1 MSGERV
7 LVTGGSGFV
16 GAHCIIQLLDAGYR
30 VRTTVRELSRAE
42 QVRALVTAG
51 GASGA
56 DTIEFVAVDLTS
68 DDGWAGAM
76 ADCTFVLHVASPFP
90 VRQPKDENELIVP
103 AREGALRA
111 LRFARDAGVTRV
123 VLTSSFAAV
132 GYSPKSTDDAT
143 ASDTSPSDYTEQ
155 DWTDPTQPG
164 LTPYVKSKTLAER
177 AAWDFVAAEGNGL
190 ELAVVNP
197 VGIFGPALGPDLSSS
212 VELLR
217 LMLTGGV
224 PVIPPISTSIVDV
237 RDVASLHL
245 LAMTHPAAAGERF
258 LAVAGPPMTFAE
270 LAILLRGH
278 LGAAGAKLP
287 TRAIS
292 PGMVRFL
299 AVFIPRLRELVP
311 QLGQVKGASHA
322 KATTVL
328 GWNPRSNAESVAAS
342 ADSLLA
348 LGLVPSGAV
357 PAG

>member
-1 MSGERV
+1 MIGERV

-16 GAHCIIQLLDAGYR
+16 GAHCIIHLLDAGYR
-30 VRTTVRELSRAE
+30 VRTTVRTLTRAGD
-42 QVRALVTAG
+42 VRALVTAG

-56 DTIEFVAVDLTS
+56 EAIEFVAVDLTS
-68 DDGWAGAM
+68 DDGWAEAM

-90 VRQPKDENELIVP
+90 VTQPKDENELIVP

-111 LRFARDAGVTRV
+111 LRFARDAGVKRV

-132 GYSPKSTDDAT
+132 GYSPKSDSGDT
-143 ASDTSPSDYTEQ
+143 ASSDYTEQ
-155 DWTDPTQPG
+155 NWTDPTQPG

-177 AAWDFVAAEGNGL
+177 AAWDFMAAEGNGL

-212 VELLR
+212 IELVR

-237 RDVASLHL
+237 RDVA
-245 LAMTHPAAAGERF
+245 
-258 LAVAGPPMTFAE
+258 GPPMTFAE
-270 LAILLRGH
+270 LATQLRDH
-278 LGAAGAKLP
+278 LGPAGAKLP
-287 TRAIS
+287 KRSIS
-292 PGMVRFL
+292 PAMVRFI
-299 AVFIPRLRELVP
+299 AVFIPRLREIVP

-322 KATTVL
+322 KATSLL
-328 GWNPRSNAESVAAS
+328 GWNPRSNAEAVEAS

-348 LGLVPSGAV
+348 LGLVPAGAV

>member
-1 MSGERV
+1 MIGERV

-30 VRTTVRELSRAE
+30 VRTTVRTLTRAGD
-42 QVRALVTAG
+42 VRALVTAG

-56 DTIEFVAVDLTS
+56 EAIEFVAVDLTS
-68 DDGWAGAM
+68 DDGWAEAM

-90 VRQPKDENELIVP
+90 VTQPKDENELIVP

-111 LRFARDAGVTRV
+111 LRFARDAGVKRV

-132 GYSPKSTDDAT
+132 GYSPKSDSGDT
-143 ASDTSPSDYTEQ
+143 ASSDYTEQ
-155 DWTDPTQPG
+155 NWTDPTQPG

-177 AAWDFVAAEGNGL
+177 AAWDFMAAEGNGL

-212 VELLR
+212 IELVR

-270 LAILLRGH
+270 LATQLRDH
-278 LGAAGAKLP
+278 LGPAGAKLP
-287 TRAIS
+287 KRSIS
-292 PGMVRFL
+292 PAMVRFI
-299 AVFIPRLRELVP
+299 AVFIPRLREIVP

-322 KATTVL
+322 KATSLL
-328 GWNPRSNAESVAAS
+328 GWNPRSNAEAVEAS

-348 LGLVPSGAV
+348 LGLVPAGAV